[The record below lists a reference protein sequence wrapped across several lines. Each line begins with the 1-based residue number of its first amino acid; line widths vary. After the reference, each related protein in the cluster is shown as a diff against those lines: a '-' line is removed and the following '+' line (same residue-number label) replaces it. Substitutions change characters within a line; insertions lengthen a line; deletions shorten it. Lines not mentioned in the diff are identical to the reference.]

1 MDIEFVRK
9 NENKRLKLKN
19 LKIKQQKLHDYKNIK
34 ALEKNAKYVILGR
47 NVPKIYQLN
56 KSKNKTITKSDK
68 NKYDLD
74 LLFYHDE

>member
-56 KSKNKTITKSDK
+56 KSKNKTITKSDQ